1 MFAIRDPI
9 DHRVAWRNE
18 NFESKWSNLASTPFL
33 PRCCSVA
40 SHLSSW
46 SSAFPMSS
54 PTNKAYHGGYHGQL
68 GKETSSSLRTCF
80 WGVSK
85 VGHSQI
91 SVWKPMA
98 SLYVWYERMSFQ
110 APDWPPPC
118 CGGTLPGGLTMPRPA
133 HVAVE
138 RLIWPCRRKAAML
151 VTACVWWRLR
161 CCWRWWRFGV
171 AMKGPIWLIYAEEV

>member
-1 MFAIRDPI
+1 MF
-9 DHRVAWRNE
+9 
-18 NFESKWSNLASTPFL
+18 L
-33 PRCCSVA
+33 RCIKS
-40 SHLSSW
+40 
-46 SSAFPMSS
+46 
-54 PTNKAYHGGYHGQL
+54 
-68 GKETSSSLRTCF
+68 R
-80 WGVSK
+80 
-85 VGHSQI
+85 HSQI

-161 CCWRWWRFGV
+161 CCWWWWRLELPWRAQYGWSMQKRFKENKMPGKKNMHPQGAYAICIAYYMFLFFLFGCFG
-171 AMKGPIWLIYAEEV
+171 AFWKACQGLIFWEFFG